1 LISRDN
7 ESIAVI
13 TVVKS
18 DERGLA
24 STLDSLI
31 LQEFK
36 NWKCLIVVGRC
47 TDNIE
52 EIATNYS
59 LRDNRITF
67 MYEKSSGIYG
77 AMNDGINHTQEP
89 YLIFMNAGD
98 IFASTKSLTLLYQ
111 GITEGE
117 YDFCIG
123 NFLVDQEDKPRL
135 PGVFGEVSLI
145 DFAFNRN
152 WGNHQSMLFRRL
164 SNNLLYDTKFQ
175 IAADFKFVLLY
186 LFHKTGR
193 RIDAPIARIQSGGI
207 SDRKLIAGHLEK
219 YRIRGEFISG
229 LRLQTANIVWTLL
242 AIVKITL
249 QQRFRRKL

>member
-1 LISRDN
+1 MNGKGN

-24 STLDSLI
+24 STLDSL
-31 LQEFK
+31 LRQEFK
-36 NWKCLIVVGRC
+36 NWRCLIVLGQC
-47 TDNIE
+47 TDNTE

-98 IFASTKSLTLLYQ
+98 LFASAKSLTLLYQ

-123 NFLVDQEDKPRL
+123 NFVVDQEDEPRL

-164 SNNLLYDTKFQ
+164 SNNILYDTKYQ
-175 IAADFKFVLLY
+175 IAADFKFVLSY
-186 LFHKTGR
+186 LFYKTGR
-193 RIDAPIARIQSGGI
+193 RIDASIARIQSDGI
-207 SDRKLIAGHLEK
+207 SDRKLVKGHLEK
-219 YRIRGEFISG
+219 YIIRRELIPG
-229 LRLQTANIVWTLL
+229 LRLQTANIVWSLL
-242 AIVKITL
+242 AIVKVTL
-249 QQRFRRKL
+249 TQRSRRKP

>member
-1 LISRDN
+1 LNGREN

-18 DERGLA
+18 DGRGLA
-24 STLDSLI
+24 STLDSLL

-36 NWKCLIVVGRC
+36 NWKCLIVLGQC
-47 TDNIE
+47 TDNTE

-59 LRDNRITF
+59 LSDNRITF
-67 MYEKSSGIYG
+67 MYEKSSGIYE

-89 YLIFMNAGD
+89 YLTFMNAGD
-98 IFASTKSLTLLYQ
+98 TFASANSLTLLYQ
-111 GITEGE
+111 GIIEGE
-117 YDFCIG
+117 HDFCIG

-135 PGVFGEVSLI
+135 PGVVGEVSLI

-164 SNNLLYDTKFQ
+164 SNHLLYDTKFQ
-175 IAADFKFVLLY
+175 IAADFKFVLSY

-193 RIDAPIARIQSGGI
+193 RIDSPIARIQSGGI
-207 SDRKLIAGHLEK
+207 SDRKLVGGHWEK
-219 YRIRGEFISG
+219 YRIRREFISG
-229 LRLQTANIVWTLL
+229 LRLQIANIVWTLL

-249 QQRFRRKL
+249 QQRFRRKP